1 MKTESSVTVPAALF
15 NRMALC
21 YYGGGPRHPSPLLRS
36 DPHPVQLDEPHTPSD
51 PAVGRNPSQ
60 QSVTR
65 IEAGPTRTSDVVTMI
80 PGLTPATPYAR
91 KLAGLGD
98 VEENIPG
105 IDPEPSGN

>member
-1 MKTESSVTVPAALF
+1 MKTESNVTVPAALF

-21 YYGGGPRHPSPLLRS
+21 YYGGGPRHPAAPL
-36 DPHPVQLDEPHTPSD
+36 DTPRD
-51 PAVGRNPSQ
+51 TGPGDFPVGRNPSQ

-98 VEENIPG
+98 VEGNIPG